1 MPRAGLATMR
11 AMCAVGQSY
20 PTSFAQ
26 SASTGSVLGTPATSA
41 TPLAERTRRTL
52 LAGTTGA
59 GASSGAGGGGMGGG
73 GGGGSGSPRAPGKQ
87 F

>member
-1 MPRAGLATMR
+1 MPRAALATMR
-11 AMCAVGQSY
+11 AMCAVGQSS

-41 TPLAERTRRTL
+41 NPLAARTRRTL

-59 GASSGAGGGGMGGG
+59 GASSGAGGGGVG